1 MNTLRTAQVWRSPGK
16 SALAALLVMVLL
28 FSAFASA
35 APCLH
40 DWLHADHQAPAHHCL
55 VTVLE
60 HGQTETICSW
70 MQVSAPAT
78 AVVYR
83 SVPAES
89 FFISHDLALHPER
102 GPPAL
107 P

>member
-1 MNTLRTAQVWRSPGK
+1 
-16 SALAALLVMVLL
+16 MVLL
-28 FSAFASA
+28 FSAFASV

-55 VTVLE
+55 ITVLE
-60 HGQTETICSW
+60 HGQTETTCSW

-78 AVVYR
+78 AAVYR
-83 SVPAES
+83 SVPVES

-107 P
+107 S